1 MQVHGHGQCRACGT
15 NIEPCCSGD
24 VSAGPGDLAPSLDLP
39 GIGPELFPALFA
51 GLGGVRASVT
61 TEALCFAL
69 QQRLGCDLEQAR
81 DVLEAGVRVG
91 WICAQPHGAMRLG
104 AGPRREVD

>member
-1 MQVHGHGQCRACGT
+1 M
-15 NIEPCCSGD
+15 
-24 VSAGPGDLAPSLDLP
+24 SARPGELAASFDLP
-39 GIGPELFPALFA
+39 GIGPELFPVLFR
-51 GLGGVRASVT
+51 GLGSERASVT
-61 TEALCFAL
+61 SEALCFAL

-91 WICAQPHGAMRLG
+91 WIRTQAHGVVQLG